1 LNEGLLLPVFQYF
14 LVVGSVL
21 TGLIFYANSVMAPV
35 PLPFSVSQRIGLPE
49 SGNAPVVIDEASTP
63 VIIATTVESTTEV
76 KKPVKAV
83 RKHKSVQ
90 IVRQPVPQGR
100 FAEYPPR
107 ETGGIW

>member
-1 LNEGLLLPVFQYF
+1 VPVFQYF

-49 SGNAPVVIDEASTP
+49 SGNAPVVIGEASTA
-63 VIIATTVESTTEV
+63 VIVATTIEPTTEA
-76 KKPVKAV
+76 KKPVKAI
-83 RKHKSVQ
+83 RKNKSVQ

-100 FAEYPPR
+100 FAGYQPR
-107 ETGGIW
+107 ETGGI